1 MPRSNPV
8 DPYLD
13 PRKDLD
19 IELEEVSKDQA
30 NKLSEYHA
38 QYQTNFTD
46 DKVNVFLH
54 TSQLRND
61 IDGLKNY
68 TQELVQENERLH
80 QDLSDL
86 VQKNLLSGHGA
97 GDGDRDEV
105 KIIQN
110 LHQQINLALQEKEA
124 AQDKWREALEEVD
137 RLEATLEMEKENHQW
152 KVVEQQANQIKAQY
166 QESMTNLNSEMESLR
181 VELRES
187 HADNSELRQKVS
199 EMKLTLGELQ
209 QQLICKAQENAD
221 SLFKESRSDSKVYEL
236 KQNMDYLNQRL
247 LDMIHESE
255 EVKKENASLS
265 TRVMDLQC
273 QLKESK
279 MQENEAVS
287 QLKNSV
293 HMAETAII
301 EKDQW
306 GILLKKRD
314 EDLEQVKAV
323 LANVINKAGER
334 TRQEVDNVKKACNHR
349 ITQLT
354 EELHRLEMESAE
366 KQIRLDRLLRDKRAI
381 EAELQQLSKDGAA
394 EGLKYKEE
402 NQHLNKRIIEAERAR
417 DEVTLQLEKL
427 QSHCD
432 KLDQDNK
439 QMKQNMQIGAKKFQ
453 DRLSQIQS
461 EFEVISE
468 DKINLIDKQNEL
480 NKKVSIVEQ
489 ERDIAINK
497 FNKELALV
505 EQDHHVRFRELE
517 IKLQTTEDSKRQTV
531 GELRRLLTAQQRM
544 NARWKEECQTLTH
557 KFEATLENLRSELA
571 SVKIRNENLTSLLR
585 ESQIKTEE
593 AEKALFLYAQNIR
606 RMEDRVKEAE
616 LRAGDVIKQL
626 ASKKKIIER
635 TQES

>member
-1 MPRSNPV
+1 MNTPDAGDQEQVAIQKQP
-8 DPYLD
+8 LQT
-13 PRKDLD
+13 
-19 IELEEVSKDQA
+19 IELQKAAWRNVGLIEYESGCQKTRVYIPKMA
-30 NKLSEYHA
+30 NITILLSDA
-38 QYQTNFTD
+38 CMV
-46 DKVNVFLH
+46 K
-54 TSQLRND
+54 
-61 IDGLKNY
+61 K
-68 TQELVQENERLH
+68 LH

-97 GDGDRDEV
+97 GDGDRDE
-105 KIIQN
+105 
-110 LHQQINLALQEKEA
+110 EKEA

-137 RLEATLEMEKENHQW
+137 RLEACIRGVGGLEAALEMEKENHQW

-323 LANVINKAGER
+323 LANVINKA
-334 TRQEVDNVKKACNHR
+334 
-349 ITQLT
+349 

-381 EAELQQLSKDGAA
+381 EAELQQIFDRCRVYTVHKPGLSTPYTLYQETFHVSVSRNKPVHYCTLSKDGAA
-394 EGLKYKEE
+394 EGFKYKEE

-427 QSHCD
+427 HSHCD

-480 NKKVSIVEQ
+480 NKK
-489 ERDIAINK
+489 
-497 FNKELALV
+497 LALV
-505 EQDHHVRFRELE
+505 GQDHHVRFRELE

-616 LRAGDVIKQL
+616 LRAGDFRTMCRLVIYIYL
-626 ASKKKIIER
+626 FVF
-635 TQES
+635 